1 MDYKRPEM
9 PFRDPA
15 RLRAVLE
22 AAGAYYIITG
32 RVHSGDETMSGKLAA
47 VLNTVEQD
55 DYLREHVF
63 YLPDY
68 DERLAYA
75 LSVGANAAI
84 NIPIVGLEAC
94 GTSWMK
100 DVANLDFLI
109 STHDGGVADGP
120 QSAYLNVSGAD
131 ENEELAALYQR
142 MSEATEASQND
153 FDLEYLLKQQLAAFL
168 PVISG
173 TRMLRDYIDYLFGT

>member
-1 MDYKRPEM
+1 M
-9 PFRDPA
+9 
-15 RLRAVLE
+15 LE
-22 AAGAYYIITG
+22 RGKANYILTG
-32 RVHSGDETMSGKLAA
+32 RVHSGDTTMGAKLQWVLDTVAA
-47 VLNTVEQD
+47 D
-55 DYLREHVF
+55 DYLKDHVF
-63 YLPDY
+63 YIPDY

-75 LSVGANAAI
+75 LSIGSNAAV

-131 ENEELAALYQR
+131 ENEELEALYRR
-142 MSEATEASQND
+142 MHEAVDANEND

-173 TRMLRDYIDYLFGT
+173 TRMLRDYIDYLFGS